1 MWIRFLFIFSG
12 PISSIFATD
21 SAYPDIKHWYRPS
34 NSWFTSNGGRQ
45 VFATPEH
52 IIKVNKNFI
61 DNPIL
66 SPILGLIMKGN
77 TYDRHE

>member
-1 MWIRFLFIFSG
+1 MWIRFLSIFSG

-21 SAYPDIKHWYRPS
+21 SAYPDIKHLYKPS

-52 IIKVNKNFI
+52 ITKVNKNFI

-66 SPILGLIMKGN
+66 YIIYQ
-77 TYDRHE
+77 TYYERKQK

>member
-1 MWIRFLFIFSG
+1 MWTRFLFIFSG

-21 SAYPDIKHWYRPS
+21 SAYPDIKQLYKPS
-34 NSWFTSNGGRQ
+34 NFCGTSNGGRQ

-52 IIKVNKNFI
+52 ITKVNKNFI

-66 SPILGLIMKGN
+66 YIIYK
-77 TYDRHE
+77 TYYERKQK